1 LVLFTYQNQRNQFK
15 EQLHHQSAAAAAQ
28 INVDNM
34 ARFYKFVIQ
43 LEYNEE
49 PLTLEELQNDFD
61 EAVKIEDYKAAAK
74 IKKQIDEHLKSDN
87 ENDLIIELEDYC
99 YIDLDEVAT
108 FYKSEWENGDEFTKV
123 ILKSGFELPLS
134 ISFEEFTNLFFNIN
148 TRENA

>member
-1 LVLFTYQNQRNQFK
+1 
-15 EQLHHQSAAAAAQ
+15 
-28 INVDNM
+28 M
-34 ARFYKFVIQ
+34 PRFHKFVIQ

-74 IKKQIDEHLKSDN
+74 IKKQIDEHLKSDK
-87 ENDLIIELEDYC
+87 ETEFVLELEDYC

-134 ISFEEFTNLFFNIN
+134 ISFEDFTKFFFNIN

>member
-1 LVLFTYQNQRNQFK
+1 
-15 EQLHHQSAAAAAQ
+15 
-28 INVDNM
+28 M

-108 FYKSEWENGDEFTKV
+108 FYKSEWDDGEKFTKV
-123 ILKSGFELPLS
+123 ILKGGYEIPLQ
-134 ISFEEFTNLFFNIN
+134 IKLEDFKKVLFS
-148 TRENA
+148 

>member
-1 LVLFTYQNQRNQFK
+1 
-15 EQLHHQSAAAAAQ
+15 
-28 INVDNM
+28 M
-34 ARFYKFVIQ
+34 PRFHKFVIQ

-74 IKKQIDEHLKSDN
+74 IKKQIDEHLKSDK
-87 ENDLIIELEDYC
+87 ETEFVLELEDYC

-108 FYKSEWENGDEFTKV
+108 FYKSEWDDGEKFTKV

-134 ISFEEFTNLFFNIN
+134 ISFEDFTKFFFNIN